1 MIWSTKHVII
11 LQVVLLSS
19 GGTEYSKVVDREEGL
34 TVLVFLSLLCSTA
47 GFDFLQDTRE
57 RYTANERREL
67 VDNLVNKE
75 NSTSHQHGLF
85 VRASSY
91 VVRPLRL
98 RTNKRTNERTNQ
110 PTEWQPTA
118 ICNINNDQVLNKRVI
133 KFLGVLKYF
142 FQRILQ
148 FKCFSS
154 IRRFS
159 IHINKGSFQF
169 HHIERTQTYINLS
182 S

>member
-98 RTNKRTNERTNQ
+98 RTNERTNERTNQ
-110 PTEWQPTA
+110 PTE
-118 ICNINNDQVLNKRVI
+118 
-133 KFLGVLKYF
+133 
-142 FQRILQ
+142 
-148 FKCFSS
+148 
-154 IRRFS
+154 
-159 IHINKGSFQF
+159 
-169 HHIERTQTYINLS
+169 
-182 S
+182 